1 MPRPGPRPYDCVRR
15 AWHSDTHQ
23 PIRGTLIQ
31 EFFRVVNDI
40 HGPATKK
47 NKEYQEKLPIV
58 VLRAEEIMYSKANSE
73 AEYMDLTTL
82 LVRANDAIDT
92 VIRRDESTETGE
104 HLLPCIEAA
113 LCLGCTPVKASRS
126 QRNSPRCYLSPTVQE
141 PVQKPA
147 RGVHIAKPH
156 FVSPCSNF
164 VKSTRLGS
172 EYPRLAF
179 RNNGPIPSSN
189 TSAFV
194 SDHFPSTSK
203 KQCLEYQ
210 PLSNLFSVYPLY
222 YGNHLPVDESH
233 HGSTILHKSV
243 SNTSGPAIVGGV
255 GNHLASNVTAS
266 NQKPQSLKRGDPD
279 QNQPTMG
286 GCDLSLRLGP
296 LSSVEERNKLSG
308 ELAQTIKNSLPLCGT
323 DQQFRNARQISFV

>member
-31 EFFRVVNDI
+31 EIFRVVNEI

-58 VLRAEEIMYSKANSE
+58 VLRAEEIMYCKANSE

-104 HLLPCIEAA
+104 HLQPCIEAA

-126 QRNSPRCYLSPTVQE
+126 QRNSPRCYLNPTVQE
-141 PVQKPA
+141 SVQKPA
-147 RGVHIAKPH
+147 IGDHIAIPH
-156 FVSPCSNF
+156 FVSPCSNI

-172 EYPRLAF
+172 EYP
-179 RNNGPIPSSN
+179 
-189 TSAFV
+189 
-194 SDHFPSTSK
+194 SK
-203 KQCLEYQ
+203 KQCLEYHQ
-210 PLSNLFSVYPLY
+210 SLSNSFSVYPLY
-222 YGNHLPVDESH
+222 YGNNIPVD
-233 HGSTILHKSV
+233 KSV
-243 SNTSGPAIVGGV
+243 YNTSGVT
-255 GNHLASNVTAS
+255 NHLSPNVTAS
-266 NQKPQSLKRGDPD
+266 NQKPKLLIGDDPD
-279 QNQPTMG
+279 ENQPTMG
-286 GCDLSLRLGP
+286 YDLSLRLGP
-296 LSSVEERNKLSG
+296 LSSVEERKKLSG
-308 ELAQTIKNSLPLCGT
+308 ETCQNDKKKSLLCGT
-323 DQQFRNARQISFV
+323 DQRCKNARQISFI

>member
-31 EFFRVVNDI
+31 EIFRVVNDI

-104 HLLPCIEAA
+104 CLQPCIEAA
-113 LCLGCTPVKASRS
+113 LCLGCTPEKASRS
-126 QRNSPRCYLSPTVQE
+126 QRNSPRCYLSHNGQE

-147 RGVHIAKPH
+147 RGDQSDHIAKPH

-164 VKSTRLGS
+164 VKSSRLGS
-172 EYPRLAF
+172 EYP
-179 RNNGPIPSSN
+179 
-189 TSAFV
+189 
-194 SDHFPSTSK
+194 
-203 KQCLEYQ
+203 
-210 PLSNLFSVYPLY
+210 
-222 YGNHLPVDESH
+222 
-233 HGSTILHKSV
+233 
-243 SNTSGPAIVGGV
+243 
-255 GNHLASNVTAS
+255 
-266 NQKPQSLKRGDPD
+266 
-279 QNQPTMG
+279 
-286 GCDLSLRLGP
+286 
-296 LSSVEERNKLSG
+296 
-308 ELAQTIKNSLPLCGT
+308 SLPLVLWKPH
-323 DQQFRNARQISFV
+323 SS